1 MYGPEQRD
9 WPTALITAGLGA
21 GVATSLAVAR
31 GQHPAVALGITL
43 FAAVVAVLIDEL
55 QRR

>member
-1 MYGPEQRD
+1 MYSPEQRD

-31 GQHPAVALGITL
+31 GQHPAVALAITL